1 MQNHMAWRRK
11 GKPSQVCPDQVVKAW
26 EAKYGDGAIRHL
38 VTVAARPDT
47 LHSHVQKYLAAI
59 RIIIHRDLGR
69 AMVARSL
76 SPE

>member
-11 GKPSQVCPDQVVKAW
+11 GKPSQVCPEEVVKVW
-26 EAKYGDGAIRHL
+26 ESVHGDGTIRQL
-38 VTVAARPDT
+38 VAVAARPDT